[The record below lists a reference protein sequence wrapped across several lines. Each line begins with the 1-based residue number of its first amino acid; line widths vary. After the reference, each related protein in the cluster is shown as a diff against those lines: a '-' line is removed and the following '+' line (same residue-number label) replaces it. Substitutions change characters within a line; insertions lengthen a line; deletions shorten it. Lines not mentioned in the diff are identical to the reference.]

1 LTVKALRL
9 RGIRSMVQANVFLE
23 GKFLAELN
31 RRFAAGRT
39 RLSRVQCFYES
50 IETGVSTIARIAP

>member
-1 LTVKALRL
+1 VH
-9 RGIRSMVQANVFLE
+9 ANVFLE